1 MSLDTT
7 QQIYGLIKKSH
18 NILIAFRGHGSGD
31 ALGSALALA
40 LLLRQLEKRVEL
52 AAENFSWPKNFSFLP
67 SLEILPVLSTLKKLV
82 INLNLKDKQ
91 LDNLSQEVKN
101 NQLLEISL
109 TAKNGTFETS
119 DLSFEQSGFKYDL
132 IITLDTPDLELLGQV
147 YHNNTDF
154 FYQTPVINIDHS
166 PANEHYGQINL
177 VELTATSSAEIV
189 FNLLESLDPNLLDD
203 KIATCLLTGIITKT
217 KSFKTHNV
225 TPRTLTIAS
234 QLIAAGA
241 DREAI
246 VTNLFRTRSL
256 ATLRL
261 WGRVLARIENDPSL
275 NLAWSIVGQP
285 DFINAGAGE
294 ENLFDV
300 VDELIINSPEAE
312 IIALIYE
319 QKNNDIC
326 CLISSKKESD
336 INMLA
341 KFFGPKIA
349 NDLIKFHLKDKSLLQ
364 AKEHIISEL
373 RKVLHSRNQGRI
385 MNI

>member
-7 QQIYGLIKKSH
+7 QQIYGLIKKSRH
-18 NILIAFRGHGSGD
+18 ILITFRRHGNGD

-40 LLLRQLEKRVEL
+40 LLLNKLGKRADL
-52 AAENFSWPKNFSFLP
+52 ATQDFSWPKNFSFLP
-67 SLEILPVLSTLKKLV
+67 NLEILPNLNSLKKLV
-82 INLNLKDKQ
+82 ISLDLNGKELDDFSHEIKDGRW
-91 LDNLSQEVKN
+91 
-101 NQLLEISL
+101 LEISL
-109 TAKNGTFETS
+109 STQNGLLGDK
-119 DLSFEQSGFKYDL
+119 DLSIKQSDFKYDL
-132 IITLDTPDLELLGQV
+132 IITLDTPDLELLGKI
-147 YHNNTDF
+147 YEDNKEF

-166 PANEHYGQINL
+166 PANENYGQVNL
-177 VELTATSSAEIV
+177 VELTATSSAEII
-189 FNLLESLDPNLLDD
+189 FNILESFDPNLLDE
-203 KIATCLLTGIITKT
+203 KIATCLLMGIIIKT

-234 QLIAAGA
+234 QLVAAGA

-246 VTNLFRTRSL
+246 VSNLYRTRSL

-261 WGRVLARIENDPSL
+261 WGRVLARLENDPSL

-312 IIALIYE
+312 IISLIYE
-319 QKNNDIC
+319 EKNHDVS
-326 CLISSKKESD
+326 CLISSKRESD
-336 INMLA
+336 INMLS

-349 NDLIKFHLKDKSLLQ
+349 NDLIKFQIKDKNLIQ
-364 AKEHIISEL
+364 AKEHIIGEL
-373 RKVLHSRNQGRI
+373 RKILQNRNQGRI